1 MRYYTH
7 IVASLIFACLFAIL
21 LDVPINSL
29 YLFVAIIVAPLPD
42 IIEYIFAVDE
52 IPSYPKNS
60 KKNEKSGWSRLCVF
74 VGDKLHV
81 PHIRSISRTSHN
93 RCTHNLFVLFLSL
106 SVMYFSI
113 PIGLAA
119 FSAIFS
125 HLFMDMFTVNGCPL
139 LYPLREIRFVALR
152 PRNRVRTGTRQE
164 KAVFI
169 FLTMIVVSGLLCYFN
184 LFDIVDGHLYP
195 NDNKVTVSETAN
207 NTTNTTSYYNRDKSN
222 INLNVYPDKKGE
234 KNITI
239 EYGDQKTNILIENL
253 DDEK

>member
-1 MRYYTH
+1 
-7 IVASLIFACLFAIL
+7 
-21 LDVPINSL
+21 
-29 YLFVAIIVAPLPD
+29 
-42 IIEYIFAVDE
+42 
-52 IPSYPKNS
+52 
-60 KKNEKSGWSRLCVF
+60 
-74 VGDKLHV
+74 
-81 PHIRSISRTSHN
+81 
-93 RCTHNLFVLFLSL
+93 
-106 SVMYFSI
+106 MYFSI